1 MNKVKLPC
9 CYRKYEMF
17 TSTENLPLFY
27 FMHWCVNFVYDLA
40 MRLQNRCVWRNST
53 KNALDYDTAINC

>member
-1 MNKVKLPC
+1 
-9 CYRKYEMF
+9 MF

-27 FMHWCVNFVYDLA
+27 FMHWCVNFVYHLA
-40 MRLQNRCVWRNST
+40 MRLQNQCVWSNST